1 MATILPHSELLRRA
15 VSYVNDTRIDSPER
29 KLASIIDEAA
39 MRFNLS
45 PLDGEAL
52 QRLFSSDTALSAQ
65 KAEAEAKR

>member
-15 VSYVNDTRIDSPER
+15 VSYVNDARTDSPER

-52 QRLFSSDTALSAQ
+52 QRLFSPDAAPSAR
-65 KAEAEAKR
+65 EAAQERKH

>member
-15 VSYVNDTRIDSPER
+15 VSYVNDTRNDSPER

-52 QRLFSSDTALSAQ
+52 QRLFSSDAAPAARETAQES
-65 KAEAEAKR
+65 RN

>member
-15 VSYVNDTRIDSPER
+15 VSYVNDTRNDSPER

-52 QRLFSSDTALSAQ
+52 QRLFSPDAVPSAR
-65 KAEAEAKR
+65 EAAQEAKH

>member
-15 VSYVNDTRIDSPER
+15 VRYVNDTRTDSPER

-52 QRLFSSDTALSAQ
+52 QRLFSPDAAPPAQ
-65 KAEAEAKR
+65 RAVSEAKS